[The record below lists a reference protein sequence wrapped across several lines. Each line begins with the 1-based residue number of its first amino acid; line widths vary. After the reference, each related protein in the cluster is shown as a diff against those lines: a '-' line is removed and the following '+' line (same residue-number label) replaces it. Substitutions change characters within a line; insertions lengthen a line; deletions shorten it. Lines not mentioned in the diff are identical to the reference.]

1 MRKSWRE
8 QRAVGG
14 SNKELRTRTSDE
26 VPCLNRP
33 RCEAASMSERP
44 PLIPQEGPAWA
55 KLSYLAPCS
64 RRSLRDHSTEQSGT
78 PPVAHPHFRD
88 PFSQLLAHLPI
99 LSSSP
104 SSKPGSPSSH
114 RPLLQLFSPWFT
126 HQASPTPP
134 LPLPPYFPLSPLF
147 PFSAFLFQEEGRSWA
162 HTCLSSKGFLGR
174 WGAEAGSPGLPAP
187 TCTPP
192 TTRHA
197 LDTRA
202 GADTDTRASDGT
214 HMQTHT
220 PATRDTGNSAHA
232 ATHQAHTQADRR

>member
-1 MRKSWRE
+1 
-8 QRAVGG
+8 
-14 SNKELRTRTSDE
+14 
-26 VPCLNRP
+26 
-33 RCEAASMSERP
+33 MSERP
-44 PLIPQEGPAWA
+44 PLIPQDLPGPSSLTWLHAQEG
-55 KLSYLAPCS
+55 LSEITQPSSLA
-64 RRSLRDHSTEQSGT
+64 LR
-78 PPVAHPHFRD
+78 AHPHFRD

-104 SSKPGSPSSH
+104 SSKPSSPCSHMPLPSPALLSLAHSPSLSHSSSPSSS
-114 RPLLQLFSPWFT
+114 LLSPFPTLSLFSF
-126 HQASPTPP
+126 S
-134 LPLPPYFPLSPLF
+134 LPGGRKELGSHLP
-147 PFSAFLFQEEGRSWA
+147 
-162 HTCLSSKGFLGR
+162 SSKGLLGR
-174 WGAEAGSPGLPAP
+174 WGAQAGSPRLPAP